1 VTLGRGFV
9 EILRSAWRTSPW
21 RLAAIFGLVVVN
33 YASWPL
39 APLLMRRVT
48 DAVVAHDTHTAT
60 VAALFLP
67 LLALVNVIGWHLLHV
82 LFVEL
87 ADRNN
92 IAVTQEIAELAQAP
106 PGLAHLERADYADN
120 LELIR
125 NETGW
130 RYRSVRSAVTAVGL
144 AVQLAFT
151 VVLLVRLEPVLLLI
165 LLFALPPLLGTRYG
179 WQSYEN
185 AWVANAENLRRATHL
200 IDLALR
206 ADAAKEVR
214 VFGLDNEVRRRLR
227 ESRTEIRDS
236 LFRPSCAA

>member
-1 VTLGRGFV
+1 
-9 EILRSAWRTSPW
+9 
-21 RLAAIFGLVVVN
+21 
-33 YASWPL
+33 
-39 APLLMRRVT
+39 
-48 DAVVAHDTHTAT
+48 
-60 VAALFLP
+60 
-67 LLALVNVIGWHLLHV
+67 
-82 LFVEL
+82 
-87 ADRNN
+87 
-92 IAVTQEIAELAQAP
+92 
-106 PGLAHLERADYADN
+106 
-120 LELIR
+120 
-125 NETGW
+125 
-130 RYRSVRSAVTAVGL
+130 VRSAVTAVGL